1 MKRTLKIFIATGL
14 LAGSMAAQAIP
25 MTWYLS
31 GVSFEDGGSAAGSF
45 VYDAD
50 ANTFSSIAIS
60 TTAGSIRPGSTYGFP
75 TGVGSASF
83 ADFINID
90 FPVVAGVT
98 QRLDFF
104 LGAAMTNAGGLIS
117 INQSDEFTCL
127 DGACSFVTGT
137 EPGLDL
143 RRLSARIPFITTIT
157 NTAVPAPAT
166 LALLGLGL
174 TGLALSR
181 RKRA

>member
-1 MKRTLKIFIATGL
+1 MKRTLKIFVATGM

-25 MTWYLS
+25 MTWHLS
-31 GVSFEDGGSAAGSF
+31 GVSFNDGGSAAGSF

-50 ANTFSSIAIS
+50 ANTFSNIAIS

-83 ADFINID
+83 ADIINID

-98 QRLDFF
+98 HRLDFF

-127 DGACSFVTGT
+127 DGACSYVTGT

-143 RRLSARIPFITTIT
+143 RQSFARNAFITTT
-157 NTAVPAPAT
+157 VVPAPAT